1 MELFQQLHND
11 LIKRFRMMPRARRL
25 ALVLLATLV
34 IVSLVCL
41 WRPQAN
47 ETHVQLLPQLVIP
60 TSRLADYELAFS
72 EAGLDGYTIDQQQ
85 ITVPKS
91 QKSSY
96 MAALKNSELLPLQ
109 SGQFMKSAL
118 NKSSPFENRKQRED
132 RIKNAHERE
141 LAENISRMKGIEEA
155 TVNYDAEE
163 SSGIRQRTVFTA
175 SIAVRAS
182 SNEKLDPQQAQ
193 IIREYLSGCIAGLE
207 TNKVYIVDLN
217 HAPSLAPSAIPSRIP
232 TGLLAITPP
241 ATPFATEKSANSQG
255 VSSWILALLGC
266 AVVAACLVL
275 WRQQQPITT
284 DSFGSDPTDYPK
296 VASDPNP
303 QSSDVSQVDLASEVA
318 STPVDDT
325 FTEESSKKSGRPLV
339 VPGETFFRHLIPHQQ
354 TAGIEL
360 SELTSTHPAYASATA
375 EKQTEGIQDPPP
387 FHFVSEVNPNDLY
400 QLLKNESAQI
410 IAIVF
415 SHLESEQAAEVLSS
429 LPTPLQIEVLSRLS
443 DLEDLSEEVLQEIE
457 QSLEK
462 RIADQLLR
470 NSKRNA
476 GIRVISDLLDLTN
489 HDVQASILQGLKGQ
503 DTKLAEQLL
512 AERPKLRRQKQ
523 SKHTAQD
530 RDFSKT
536 PTSVD
541 DLIYLDG
548 KTLCKVLS
556 AVDKRDAIL
565 ALSSLDEEIVQRV
578 TKNMKPEE
586 ADRLQK
592 ALAEI
597 GPTHSREI
605 SASCKS
611 VARMVHRL
619 RESGGICLRSSSS
632 SGAAA

>member
-1 MELFQQLHND
+1 M
-11 LIKRFRMMPRARRL
+11 
-25 ALVLLATLV
+25 
-34 IVSLVCL
+34 
-41 WRPQAN
+41 
-47 ETHVQLLPQLVIP
+47 
-60 TSRLADYELAFS
+60 
-72 EAGLDGYTIDQQQ
+72 
-85 ITVPKS
+85 
-91 QKSSY
+91 
-96 MAALKNSELLPLQ
+96 
-109 SGQFMKSAL
+109 
-118 NKSSPFENRKQRED
+118 
-132 RIKNAHERE
+132 
-141 LAENISRMKGIEEA
+141 
-155 TVNYDAEE
+155 
-163 SSGIRQRTVFTA
+163 
-175 SIAVRAS
+175 
-182 SNEKLDPQQAQ
+182 
-193 IIREYLSGCIAGLE
+193 
-207 TNKVYIVDLN
+207 
-217 HAPSLAPSAIPSRIP
+217 
-232 TGLLAITPP
+232 
-241 ATPFATEKSANSQG
+241 
-255 VSSWILALLGC
+255 
-266 AVVAACLVL
+266 
-275 WRQQQPITT
+275 
-284 DSFGSDPTDYPK
+284 
-296 VASDPNP
+296 
-303 QSSDVSQVDLASEVA
+303 
-318 STPVDDT
+318 
-325 FTEESSKKSGRPLV
+325 
-339 VPGETFFRHLIPHQQ
+339 
-354 TAGIEL
+354 
-360 SELTSTHPAYASATA
+360 
-375 EKQTEGIQDPPP
+375 
-387 FHFVSEVNPNDLY
+387 SEVNPNDLY

-462 RIADQLLR
+462 RITDQLLR

-476 GIRVISDLLDLTN
+476 GIRVISDLLDLIN
-489 HDVQASILQGLKGQ
+489 HDAQASILQGLKGQ

-530 RDFSKT
+530 RDFSKK

-565 ALSSLDEEIVQRV
+565 ALSSLDEEIVHRV
-578 TKNMKPEE
+578 IKNMKPEE

-619 RESGGICLRSSSS
+619 RESGSICLRSSSS

>member
-11 LIKRFRMMPRARRL
+11 LIQRFRMMPRAMRL

-217 HAPSLAPSAIPSRIP
+217 HAPSLAPSAIP
-232 TGLLAITPP
+232 TGLPTVTPP
-241 ATPFATEKSANSQG
+241 ATSFATAKSANSQG

-303 QSSDVSQVDLASEVA
+303 QSSAVPQVDLASEVA

-325 FTEESSKKSGRPLV
+325 FTEDDSKKSGRPLV
-339 VPGETFFRHLIPHQQ
+339 VPGENFFRHLIPHQQ

-415 SHLESEQAAEVLSS
+415 SHLDSEQAAEVLSS

-443 DLEDLSEEVLQEIE
+443 DLDDLSEEVLQEIE
-457 QSLEK
+457 QSFEK

-476 GIRVISDLLDLTN
+476 GIRVISDLLDLIN
-489 HDVQASILQGLKGQ
+489 HDAQASILQGLEGQ

-530 RDFSKT
+530 HGFPKT
-536 PTSVD
+536 PSSVD

-565 ALSSLDEEIVQRV
+565 ALSSLDGEIVQRV

-592 ALAEI
+592 ALAEL

-619 RESGGICLRSSSS
+619 REAGSICLRSSSS
-632 SGAAA
+632 SGAA